1 MASNEQD
8 DQQHNEGAIRSP
20 CEGHYLP
27 RQAPEGLNGCMQTSE
42 PPIHEH
48 QSSLSIPAVM
58 LASLVVDL
66 WKISERA
73 KIEPVAERV
82 LAACE
87 RAEERLR
94 RIGFEIEEMAGRPY
108 DTNMR
113 VHVVEHDGGEEPW
126 SISECLSPA
135 IYYRGELIREADVIT
150 KGV

>member
-8 DQQHNEGAIRSP
+8 DNQRNDRTLQSRFEEEHPLQEPAEDLKES
-20 CEGHYLP
+20 
-27 RQAPEGLNGCMQTSE
+27 MQSSE
-42 PPIHEH
+42 PPTPETGDT
-48 QSSLSIPAVM
+48 LSIPVDM
-58 LASLVVDL
+58 VASLVVDL

-73 KIEPVAERV
+73 KSEPVTDRV

-94 RIGFEIEEMAGRPY
+94 RIGFEIQEMAGRPY

-113 VHVVEHDGGEEPW
+113 VHVVEHDGGVEPW
-126 SISECLSPA
+126 TVSECLSPA
-135 IYYRGELIREADVIT
+135 IYYRGVLIREAEVVT